1 MKFENMKKFIASG
14 LLLTVLCACSNYQS
28 DVDYVAEQKKDTQ
41 EQLQDT
47 LHECLPLRAKELVG
61 RTDLRGQEI
70 KKMTNSEILRYAKIG
85 EAVTEDYRPNRITII
100 IESNT
105 KKIIDASCG

>member
-1 MKFENMKKFIASG
+1 MKKFIASG

-28 DVDYVAEQKKDTQ
+28 DIDHVSEQKTDKQ
-41 EQLQDT
+41 AQDT

-61 RTDLRGQEI
+61 RTDLSEQEI
-70 KKMTNSEILRYAKIG
+70 KKMTNSEILRYAKLG
-85 EAVTEDYRPNRITII
+85 EVVTEDYRPNRITII
-100 IESNT
+100 IGSNT